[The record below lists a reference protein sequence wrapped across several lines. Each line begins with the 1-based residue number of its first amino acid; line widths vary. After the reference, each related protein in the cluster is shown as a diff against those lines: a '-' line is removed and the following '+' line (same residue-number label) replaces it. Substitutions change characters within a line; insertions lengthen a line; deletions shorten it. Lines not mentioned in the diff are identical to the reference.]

1 MDVVAEVVKLALIA
15 VLVVLVPF
23 LFMLIFDL
31 AAHLG
36 ELFGGRRS

>member
-36 ELFGGRRS
+36 DLFGERRS

>member
-15 VLVVLVPF
+15 VLVVVVPF

-36 ELFGGRRS
+36 DLFGERRS

>member
-1 MDVVAEVVKLALIA
+1 MELVSEFVKLVLIA
-15 VLVVLVPF
+15 ALVVLVPF

-36 ELFGGRRS
+36 ELFGQRRS

>member
-1 MDVVAEVVKLALIA
+1 MDVVADIAKLVLLA

-36 ELFGGRRS
+36 ELFGQRRS

>member
-1 MDVVAEVVKLALIA
+1 METTAELVKLILMILLI
-15 VLVVLVPF
+15 LLVPF

-36 ELFGGRRS
+36 ELFGQRRS